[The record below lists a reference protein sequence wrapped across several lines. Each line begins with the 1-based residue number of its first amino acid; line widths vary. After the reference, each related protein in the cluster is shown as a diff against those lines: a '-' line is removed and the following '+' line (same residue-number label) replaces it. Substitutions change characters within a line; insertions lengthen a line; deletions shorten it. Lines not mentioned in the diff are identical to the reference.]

1 MRRRLK
7 ERAGEEDLD
16 SERNRPP
23 LSNIAR
29 CLACLTLLPR
39 QSKEPTRDPNKTS
52 LGPTRSMRHQTNGA
66 ECSNN
71 PEDNPV
77 ATMEMDTEPSGMSGY
92 RIRLVVNIALQ
103 VAGCRSDFH
112 ISSP

>member
-1 MRRRLK
+1 MK

-16 SERNRPP
+16 SGPSHPR

-39 QSKEPTRDPNKTS
+39 QSKEPTREPNKTS
-52 LGPTRSMRHQTNGA
+52 LGPSRSMKHQTNGA

-71 PEDNPV
+71 PRRQF
-77 ATMEMDTEPSGMSGY
+77 GGY
-92 RIRLVVNIALQ
+92 DGNGYHTVIGNDDSPRETGSKIANLILRLLYVNLPTIL
-103 VAGCRSDFH
+103 
-112 ISSP
+112 

>member
-1 MRRRLK
+1 MEEEEAV
-7 ERAGEEDLD
+7 ERAGW
-16 SERNRPP
+16 RGGPRFWANRPR

-52 LGPTRSMRHQTNGA
+52 LGPSRSMRHRANGA

-77 ATMEMDTEPSGMSGY
+77 ATMEMDTEPSGMSGIPY
-92 RIRLVVNIALQ
+92 SPRCEYSVADCRLQI
-103 VAGCRSDFH
+103 
-112 ISSP
+112 

>member
-1 MRRRLK
+1 MEEEAV
-7 ERAGEEDLD
+7 ERAGW
-16 SERNRPP
+16 RGGPRFWANRPR

-52 LGPTRSMRHQTNGA
+52 LGPSRSMRHQANGA

-77 ATMEMDTEPSGMSGY
+77 ATMEMDTEPSGMSAY
-92 RIRLVVNIALQ
+92 TVFTSL
-103 VAGCRSDFH
+103 
-112 ISSP
+112 